1 MLYNADLMKK
11 ARWLLT
17 AVGLVALGTLTFKT
31 SSLGASSGDGFPQPK
46 ERRSVNGLLF
56 DTLSAAPG
64 TVQVGTQTLSGA
76 LLYNGQYP
84 AHLWRVKPGDRLRL
98 LLENKI
104 PGQSTNLHFH
114 GFHVDP
120 NGFSDNVFAEIP
132 SGATR
137 GYSVNIPDD
146 HTSGLNWYHP
156 HFHGNS
162 NDQVHRGL
170 AGLVVIEGDTDQLPE
185 VRGLKERI
193 MALEYLQTDGN
204 NQIKPGG
211 PSALQLVNGVLT
223 PSMQARPGETQFF
236 RAGNTSASGWF
247 KLAVDNHK
255 MRILAED
262 GNAYSQTE
270 DVDFFLLP
278 PGKRVEFLVQ
288 FSGPGTYSVRN
299 QGYKWGGTTPAAELA
314 KVVVAGD
321 AMTPQAL
328 PTRVA
333 DRVERSGLLTAKVD
347 RTRTITFDAQTDQS
361 PVKFMVDQQT
371 FDHDRIDI
379 SAKLDTVEEWELV
392 NTTGDDH
399 PFHIHINDFIIT
411 QINGQAVTNP
421 RLQDT
426 AVIPANGRITV
437 RQRFE
442 DFTGKW
448 LMHCHILGHE
458 DLGMMATVEVTK

>member
-1 MLYNADLMKK
+1 MNTT
-11 ARWLLT
+11 RWFL
-17 AVGLVALGTLTFKT
+17 AAFGLIALGAFTFHNR
-31 SSLGASSGDGFPQPK
+31 SLSASSSDGFPQPK
-46 ERRSVNGLLF
+46 ERRSVGGLLF
-56 DTLSAAPG
+56 DTLSAGPG
-64 TVQVGTQTLSGA
+64 TLQIGSRNLTGA

-84 AHLWRVKPGDRLRL
+84 SHLWRVKPGDRLRL
-98 LLENKI
+98 LLDNKI

-114 GFHVDP
+114 GLHVDP
-120 NGFSDNVFAEIP
+120 GGYSDNVFAEIA

-170 AGLVVIEGDTDQLPE
+170 AGLLVIEGDTDQLPE

-193 MALEYLQTDGN
+193 MALEFLQTDSN

-211 PSALQLVNGVLT
+211 SNSLQLVNGALT
-223 PSMQARPGETQFF
+223 PTMQARPGETQFF
-236 RAGNTSASGWF
+236 RVGNTSASAWF
-247 KLAVDNHK
+247 KLAVDDHK
-255 MRILAED
+255 MRVLAED

-288 FSGPGTYSVRN
+288 FAGPGTYSVRN
-299 QGYKWGGTTPAAELA
+299 LGYKWGGQTPVAELA
-314 KVVVAGD
+314 KVVVVGD

-333 DRVERSGLLTAKVD
+333 DRLERSGLMTAKVD
-347 RTRTITFDAQTDQS
+347 RTRTITFDAKTDIS
-361 PVKFMVDQQT
+361 PAQFMIDQQT
-371 FDHDRIDI
+371 FDHHRIDI
-379 SAKLDTVEEWELV
+379 SAKLNTVEEWELV
-392 NTTGDDH
+392 NTTTDDH
-399 PFHIHINDFIIT
+399 PFHIHINDFIVT
-411 QINGQAVTNP
+411 KMNGQPVANP

-426 AVIPANGRITV
+426 AMIPASGRLTI

-458 DLGMMATVEVTK
+458 DLGMMATVEVVK